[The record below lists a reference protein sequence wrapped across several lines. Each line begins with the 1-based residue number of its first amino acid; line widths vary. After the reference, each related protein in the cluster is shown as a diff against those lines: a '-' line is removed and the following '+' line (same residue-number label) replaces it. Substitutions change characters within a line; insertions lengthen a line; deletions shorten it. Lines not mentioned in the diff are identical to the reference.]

1 MDIIFI
7 LIGLYVIFWQ
17 SCLIIASI
25 WGAPTVFANNRA
37 ILDALDLA
45 APKKNDLVID
55 LGCGDAR
62 SLIIA
67 AEHFGAHGIGVE
79 RSPYCWIKANINVLL
94 AHQSN
99 KVKILFGDFK
109 VAEKYLQKSD
119 VIYLYLLNKVLEAQE
134 NWLFDH
140 ISSKTRIVSLCF
152 QFRIHKPQT
161 IISTVNLGRKT
172 NIYLYKK

>member
-7 LIGLYVIFWQ
+7 LISLYMIFWQ
-17 SCLIIASI
+17 SCLIVASI
-25 WGAPTVFANNRA
+25 WGAPTVFANRQA
-37 ILDALDLA
+37 ILDALTLA
-45 APKKNDLVID
+45 DPKKNDLVID

-67 AEHFGAHGIGVE
+67 AEHFGTRGIGVE

-94 AHQSN
+94 AHQSRRV
-99 KVKILFGDFK
+99 KVLFGDFR

-134 NWLFDH
+134 DWLFAH
-140 ISSKTRIVSLCF
+140 ISANTRVVSLCF
-152 QFRIHKPQT
+152 QFKVHKP
-161 IISTVNLGRKT
+161 INIVSTVNLRRT
-172 NIYLYKK
+172 TSIYLYKK